1 LNIVAG
7 SHVDEV
13 ESRLVA
19 DAVRGDREARRAL
32 FERYREAAYGT
43 AYRITGRMEDAL
55 DVVQDSFISAF
66 ENLGRFQGQASFKT
80 WLLRIVANR
89 ALDLLRSRKV
99 RLATSLDGDEESGPQ
114 PAAAEAPAGTAL
126 EQDELSERLQRALES
141 LPPDQRA
148 VFALYATGDM
158 TYGQIAEVLGIPVG
172 TVMSRLFHAR
182 RRLRAA
188 LPDLAPEPTTQ

>member
-1 LNIVAG
+1 VAG

>member
-1 LNIVAG
+1 MAG